1 MREDGN
7 QTMHAELTI
16 LLTDFISGTEGQ
28 FGINRNSH
36 RRSTYFLYGKRCLS
50 QSSKLSNV
58 FVNAGLTMGHM
69 KLRGRRHLMRKLSE
83 DGWK

>member
-1 MREDGN
+1 MNAG
-7 QTMHAELTI
+7 LTI
-16 LLTDFISGTEGQ
+16 LLTAFISGTGSQ
-28 FGINRNSH
+28 FGINRNIH

-50 QSSKLSNV
+50 QSSKPSIVFANV
-58 FVNAGLTMGHM
+58 GLTMGHM